1 MANNMVKALLKCP
14 LVRNAKAIGKMETE
28 LVGLKNIE
36 ILAQTK
42 QVLKLKN
49 LQVCFV

>member
-1 MANNMVKALLKCP
+1 
-14 LVRNAKAIGKMETE
+14 METE

-49 LQVCFV
+49 LQVCFVWIVYQVFFF